1 MNEYLLKKTLFEA
14 CEQKES
20 LANKLIIYRKFVNE
34 IREQSD
40 IENRERFILSDVE
53 NLINRLYCEFSI
65 IELQIDNLKN
75 LINSQS

>member
-14 CEQKES
+14 YEQKEN